1 MGYSCDMGHDNP
13 ATVLVTILE
22 AGDVLALCGDCF
34 PSWVQATA
42 QAMAETA
49 DEQAG
54 GTPDGPAEGSG
65 PSGDPVDTPA
75 AEDTATGPEPDA
87 ETTGAHTRVADPDTV
102 TEGQGFEDVPI
113 PFVLSDPAAPA
124 AL

>member
-1 MGYSCDMGHDNP
+1 MGYSCDMGHEAA

-22 AGDVLALCGDCF
+22 TGDVLALCGDCF

-42 QAMAETA
+42 QAMAEPA

-54 GTPDGPAEGSG
+54 GAPDGPAEGSG
-65 PSGDPVDTPA
+65 PSGGPVDTPA
-75 AEDTATGPEPDA
+75 AEDTATGPTMPQGPGLSVAEFQRRTGRGPGANPD
-87 ETTGAHTRVADPDTV
+87 
-102 TEGQGFEDVPI
+102 DVPI

-124 AL
+124 PL

>member
-1 MGYSCDMGHDNP
+1 MGYSCDMGHDAQ

-42 QAMAETA
+42 QAMAEPA
-49 DEQAG
+49 DGEAG
-54 GTPDGPAEGSG
+54 GTPDGPAQGSG
-65 PSGDPVDTPA
+65 PSGDPVDTPTG
-75 AEDTATGPEPDA
+75 EDTPADPEPDA
-87 ETTGAHTRVADPDTV
+87 ETTGAHTRVAAPDTV